1 MKPNPKKAMSDGEV
15 NDYAFKNIVGDLDK
29 IEADGMFNENEPE
42 EELAGD
48 HKGVKVEAHGVSV
61 HIKPMN
67 GEQTQ
72 DRPDFTE
79 KKEEE
84 EGEFGL

>member
-1 MKPNPKKAMSDGEV
+1 MKAPKKVMSDGDAV
-15 NDYAFKNIVGDLDK
+15 NEAWSRISGDLDH
-29 IEADGMFNENEPE
+29 IEADGMFNESSPEAHPNE
-42 EELAGD
+42 GT
-48 HKGVKVEAHGVSV
+48 KVEAHGVSV

-72 DRPDFTE
+72 DMPEFTE
-79 KKEEE
+79 KKEEQ